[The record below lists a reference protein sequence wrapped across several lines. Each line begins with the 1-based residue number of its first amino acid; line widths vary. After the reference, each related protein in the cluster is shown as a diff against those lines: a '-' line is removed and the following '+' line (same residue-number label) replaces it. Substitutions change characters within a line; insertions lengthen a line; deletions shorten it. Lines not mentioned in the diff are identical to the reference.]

1 MAPSLNQ
8 HCVSKGSML
17 MHAHKAR
24 TTMGGNDTCWGTNLV
39 ANHKAIET
47 GRATLPLII
56 SGCSIDYPSAVHVP
70 ASALQ
75 QGQQHMH
82 GS

>member
-1 MAPSLNQ
+1 
-8 HCVSKGSML
+8 ML

-24 TTMGGNDTCWGTNLV
+24 MTMAGNGTCRGTNLV
-39 ANHKAIET
+39 ASEKAIET
-47 GRATLPLII
+47 GRAVLSLII
-56 SGCSIDYPSAVHVP
+56 CGFSLGYPSAVHVP

-75 QGQQHMH
+75 QGQQHMY